1 MRQGHVGNVKID
13 TGFSAMKAFKELGAA
28 KKCSDL
34 WRMTFRG
41 DCKKAL
47 VAATQKLLLKSP
59 IKYAITRYLTF
70 LSPRQMVS
78 DSNGCV
84 DNFKRVLHKLV
95 DFHQVNEPDYD
106 LIGWQF
112 AVYMAEVVSQNDSEF
127 KEISPDTD
135 RLDTFF
141 YKNMEGPLHF
151 SKLWPVIKKLLILSH
166 GQATVEHGFSINT
179 QLLVENLKADSFVS
193 QLEAYVMSRS
203 LCSHMCRGQGS
214 AILHTWKSRR
224 KRQHTTPSERSKQT
238 TARSQETAVEQ

>member
-1 MRQGHVGNVKID
+1 MATSKLTLASLLASSGTSSGTLSLLPKDECWKLSQGHVGNVKID
-13 TGFSAMKAFKELGAA
+13 TGISAMKAFKELGAA

-95 DFHQVNEPDYD
+95 DFHQVNEPD
-106 LIGWQF
+106 
-112 AVYMAEVVSQNDSEF
+112 
-127 KEISPDTD
+127 
-135 RLDTFF
+135 
-141 YKNMEGPLHF
+141 
-151 SKLWPVIKKLLILSH
+151 
-166 GQATVEHGFSINT
+166 
-179 QLLVENLKADSFVS
+179 
-193 QLEAYVMSRS
+193 
-203 LCSHMCRGQGS
+203 
-214 AILHTWKSRR
+214 
-224 KRQHTTPSERSKQT
+224 
-238 TARSQETAVEQ
+238 